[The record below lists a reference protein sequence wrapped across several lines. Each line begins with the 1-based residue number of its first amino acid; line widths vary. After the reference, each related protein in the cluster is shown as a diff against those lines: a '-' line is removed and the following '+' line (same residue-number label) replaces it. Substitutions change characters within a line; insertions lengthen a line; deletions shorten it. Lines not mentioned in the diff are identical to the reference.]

1 MRAYIYSDIHVREI
15 YRVNKR
21 FSKKQLYLNYSKLE
35 WLLLKYL
42 EASSSREEK
51 IWLMEYFNSEEN
63 KNILNDFITNDL
75 ESAIVATLPPGDYT
89 ALVHDA
95 THSAG
100 VGLVEVY
107 NLDP

>member
-1 MRAYIYSDIHVREI
+1 M
-15 YRVNKR
+15 
-21 FSKKQLYLNYSKLE
+21 NYSKLE

-75 ESAIVATLPPGDYT
+75 ESAKDFE
-89 ALVHDA
+89 
-95 THSAG
+95 AG
-100 VGLVEVY
+100 NEEKY
-107 NLDP
+107 NLEQIFKKIMTRIRTGNHK